1 MLKEPVTRR
10 QVARTRVEQL
20 RYDNQHLQAALRML
34 QHRRQQR
41 IHENQEREK
50 LLATQFRPSSQ
61 DAETCIEMDYGLNQN
76 NALQRAN
83 KGLDEMLITGNNA
96 LGNLRDQ
103 RSTLKGT
110 QRRLMDVANTLGLS
124 NTTMRLIENRVRQ
137 DKFILFSG
145 MFCIMTFI
153 VLVIWYIKS

>member
-41 IHENQEREK
+41 AQEYEEREQ
-50 LLATQFRPSSQ
+50 LLARQFGPG
-61 DAETCIEMDYGLNQN
+61 DAETCIQIDYGLNQN
-76 NALQRAN
+76 NSLQRAN
-83 KGLDEMLITGNNA
+83 KGLDEMLLTGNSA
-96 LGNLRDQ
+96 LENLRGQ
-103 RSTLKGT
+103 RSTLKGA

-137 DKFILFSG
+137 DKFILFTG